1 MPVTAAPTGSLSRW
15 IDALAGRRVVF
26 LNWRDLDHPQ
36 AGGAELYCQSVA
48 ERFAAAGARVSLLTA
63 RPAGQARSATVR
75 GVEIHRR
82 GGTFGVYPAVLARL
96 LRDRRGVDAVVD
108 CQNGIP
114 FFSPLAL
121 PAGTAVVQVLH
132 HVHQRQFPL
141 YFPAPVARAGQLLE
155 TPGSRWVYGRRP
167 VAVVSPSTRD
177 EARDVLRLAGP
188 RFIVPG
194 GADSP
199 VGGAAH
205 PTSPRP
211 APARP
216 AGRPAIVCV
225 GRLVPHKRLHLLI
238 DALPA
243 LRASHPGLVVEMV
256 GDGPDRDRLLRHA
269 RGLGVGEEVL
279 RWHGYVDAAER
290 DRLLATAWLTVNPS
304 HGEGW
309 GLSVLEANAHGVP
322 AVAFR
327 VPGLRD
333 AVRDGHTGWLVD
345 EPGPLTATIDT
356 ALARLADPAA
366 AARWRSRARAWA
378 AGFTWDATAE
388 LLARVL
394 TAEMDRLAA
403 RSRGTHPGRGPLGG
417 RLPAGN
423 RPGGRLLPGRRPSEE
438 NSPGGSTPEGS
449 PSESSP
455 SEGDLPG
462 GRPSGGRRRGPRRA
476 DDPVTRAEFPL
487 APTQPL
493 PALRRTDLVYRLT
506 GEAGSDRLAGA
517 AGPGR
522 AVAVL
527 YGASP
532 ADARAALTRAGVTG
546 PIETRAATGEDLLI
560 AATRCALP
568 DPLPTSGTTTSM
580 ITTVG

>member
-1 MPVTAAPTGSLSRW
+1 MPVTAAPAGSLSRR

-63 RPAGQARSATVR
+63 RPAGQTRSATVR

-82 GGTFGVYPAVLARL
+82 GGTFGVYPAVLAQL

-114 FFSPLAL
+114 FFSPLVL
-121 PAGTAVVQVLH
+121 PASTAVIQVLH

-141 YFPAPVARAGQLLE
+141 YFPAPVARIGQLLE

-177 EARDVLRLAGP
+177 EARDVLKLAGP

-199 VGGAAH
+199 LPGPARPA
-205 PTSPRP
+205 SPRP
-211 APARP
+211 ADRP
-216 AGRPAIVCV
+216 TIVCV

-256 GDGPDRDRLLRHA
+256 GDGPDRDRLLQHA
-269 RGLGVGEEVL
+269 HERGVGEEVL
-279 RWHGYVDAAER
+279 HWHGYVDAAER
-290 DRLLATAWLTVNPS
+290 DRLLSTAWLTVNPS

-345 EPGPLTATIDT
+345 EPGPLTATIDA
-356 ALARLADPAA
+356 ALSTLADPAV

-388 LLARVL
+388 LLARVV

-403 RSRGTHPGRGPLGG
+403 ARGRGRRSGRGPLGG
-417 RLPAGN
+417 QPPGGNAPAGSA
-423 RPGGRLLPGRRPSEE
+423 PGGSTPGGPLPGWRRLPGRRPR
-438 NSPGGSTPEGS
+438 GGSPLD
-449 PSESSP
+449 ESAS
-455 SEGDLPG
+455 L
-462 GRPSGGRRRGPRRA
+462 SGPASAGRRRGSRRA
-476 DDPVTRAEFPL
+476 DDVVTRAEFPL
-487 APTQPL
+487 APTRPL
-493 PALRRTDLVYRLT
+493 PTLRRTDLVYRLT
-506 GEAGSDRLAGA
+506 GDDAVPDRLGGQA
-517 AGPGR
+517 AAGR

-546 PIETRAATGEDLLI
+546 QIEARAATGEDLLI

-568 DPLPTSGTTTSM
+568 DPQPTSGTTITPM
-580 ITTVG
+580 ITKVG